1 MCAHNI
7 LQLPLKRPKMAS
19 PYSILPVAPSD
30 LPTIAEFLYS
40 SKLKLTINRLLFKDW
55 PNEAAQR
62 RQYTGAVEGALA
74 DPNTESLKAVD
85 AASGEIVGYLAVTR
99 KSATGPAA
107 EDEKSV
113 PEAFN
118 PEVYQAVIRAAGEL
132 SKEMEGVDHLSDLSH
147 PNETGRTFLIDW
159 QR

>member
-1 MCAHNI
+1 
-7 LQLPLKRPKMAS
+7 MAS

-99 KSATGPAA
+99 KSATRPAA
-107 EDEKSV
+107 EVEKSV

-132 SKEMEGVDHLSDLSH
+132 SKEMEGVDHLSNLSH
-147 PNETGRTFLIDW
+147 RNETGRTFLIDW